1 MSAQLQ
7 ASEALEPSTARVSV
21 VIPCLNEAEN
31 IEACVETARRVLREN
46 WITGEVIVV
55 DNGSEDGSGQLA
67 RAAGAKVVLEPRRGY
82 GNAYLAGFAAARGD
96 YIVMIDA
103 DLTYDFE
110 EIPRFVRELDD
121 GGEFV
126 MGNRMRSV
134 DPGAMSLL
142 SRIGNP
148 LLSGFLNL
156 LFRTPVR
163 DAHCGM
169 RAFRR
174 SILPVLELRAT
185 GMELASEMVIR
196 ATRTSL
202 DIRELPIALRRR
214 GGKSK
219 LAPFRDGWRHLRLML
234 LYSPNFLFL
243 IPGILFG
250 LIGIVLMALVFAH
263 ASLFGRTFFIHT
275 LLAGSLLVVVGTQL
289 FGFVLCG
296 RAYAVNHLGH
306 RDPWLERNVARF
318 RLEHGL
324 ALGLV
329 LMSAGAALGAVVVSE
344 WIARG
349 LGSLAHE
356 RVTILAATLIIVGIQ
371 VFFTSFLLSIIG
383 LRRPIGLAE
392 ATKTKGRRICLVYDC
407 LYPYTVGGAER
418 WYRNL
423 ASRLAAEGHEVT
435 YLTRRQWEAG
445 AEPDIPGVR
454 VLTVSPKMGLY
465 VRGRRRI
472 LPPLLFGLGTFRHL
486 LWSGRRYDVV
496 HTASFPYF
504 SVLAAAAAR
513 PRGGYRLVVD
523 WHEIWSRAYWLEH
536 LGIVRGRIGWWV
548 QRLCLRVPQRAFCFS
563 RLHERRLHECGLQG
577 VTVLEGEY
585 AGELASPSPK
595 PAHSVV
601 VFAGRHIPEKRVGA
615 LLPAVVRARREIP
628 ELRCVI
634 LGDGPERPGLLAAID
649 EQGLGE
655 FVSAP
660 GFVDGDEVDRAI
672 ERALCVIL
680 PSRREGYGLVVVE
693 AAARATPVIVVESP
707 DNAATELVDEGE
719 NGVIAASSSPEDL
732 AAAIIR
738 VHGAGLP
745 LRESTAAWFVRNMR
759 RLSLERSLET
769 VSATYAGRGR
779 PYVQPQPLRGPSLA
793 AVRSDHTSAVEVEPA
808 GVEQLMLESI

>member
-1 MSAQLQ
+1 MSAQLE
-7 ASEALEPSTARVSV
+7 APEALDPSTPRVSV
-21 VIPCLNEAEN
+21 IIPCLNEAES
-31 IEACVETARRVLREN
+31 IEACVELAHRVMRKN

-55 DNGSEDGSGQLA
+55 DNGSGDGSGELA
-67 RAAGAKVVLEPRRGY
+67 RSAGAKVVLEPRRGY
-82 GNAYLAGFAAARGD
+82 GRAYLAGFAAARGD

-103 DLTYDFE
+103 DLTYDFD
-110 EIPRFVRELDD
+110 EIPRFVRELDE
-121 GGEFV
+121 GGELV
-126 MGNRMRSV
+126 MGNRMEAV
-134 DPGAMSLL
+134 DPGAMTLL

-169 RAFRR
+169 RALRR
-174 SILPVLELRAT
+174 SILPALELRAT

-196 ATRTSL
+196 ATRARL
-202 DIRELPIALRRR
+202 DIREVPIALRRR
-214 GGKSK
+214 GGESK

-234 LYSPNFLFL
+234 VYNPNFLFL
-243 IPGILFG
+243 TPAVLSG
-250 LIGIVLMALVFAH
+250 LIGIVLMTLAFAH

-275 LLAGSLLVVVGTQL
+275 LIAGSLLVVIGTQL

-296 RAYAVNHLGH
+296 RAYAVNHLGD

-349 LGSLAHE
+349 LGSLGQE
-356 RVTILAATLIIVGIQ
+356 RMTILAATLIIVGIQ
-371 VFFTSFLLSIIG
+371 VFFTSFLLSIMG
-383 LRRPIGLAE
+383 LRRPIRIADR
-392 ATKTKGRRICLVYDC
+392 TKTKGRRGRICLVYDC

-435 YLTRRQWEAG
+435 YLTRRQWEDG
-445 AEPDIPGVR
+445 AEPDIAGVR
-454 VLTVSPKMGLY
+454 VLAVSPQMGLY

-472 LPPLLFGLGTFRHL
+472 LPPLLFGLGTLWHL
-486 LWSGRRYDVV
+486 LRSGRRYDVV
-496 HTASFPYF
+496 HMAAFPYF

-523 WHEIWSRAYWLEH
+523 WHELWSRAYWVEY
-536 LGIVRGRIGWWV
+536 LGVVRGRIGWWV
-548 QRLCLRVPQRAFCFS
+548 QRLCLRAPQRAFCFS
-563 RLHERRLHECGLQG
+563 RLYERRLHESGLQG
-577 VTVLEGEY
+577 VTVLGGEY
-585 AGELASPSPK
+585 AGELAAPSPR
-595 PAHSVV
+595 PADPVV
-601 VFAGRHIPEKRVGA
+601 VFAGRHIPDKRVDA
-615 LLPAVVRARREIP
+615 LLPALVRARLEIP
-628 ELRCVI
+628 ELRCEI
-634 LGDGPERPGLLAAID
+634 LGDGPERPELLAAID
-649 EQGLGE
+649 AQGLGE

-660 GFVDGDEVDRAI
+660 GFVDGDEVGRTI

-693 AAARATPVIVVESP
+693 AAAKGTPAIVVESP

-719 NGVIAASSSPEDL
+719 NGVIAASASSEDL
-732 AAAIIR
+732 AAAIVR
-738 VHGAGLP
+738 VHRAGYP
-745 LRESTAAWFVRNMR
+745 LRESTAAWFVRNMH
-759 RLSLERSLET
+759 RLSLERSLAT
-769 VSATYAGRGR
+769 VSATYADRGR
-779 PYVQPQPLRGPSLA
+779 PYDRPRPFRGRSLA
-793 AVRSDHTSAVEVEPA
+793 AVRPDHTSVVE
-808 GVEQLMLESI
+808 MLESS